1 MMVNLSHAK
10 TLLLLCLL
18 IGGISKNGQA
28 QQSLS
33 EACQQVSEKW
43 KLDSTSCKG
52 ERLLLVDRLKN
63 AKPEA
68 ISKDFLFRTLGRPNE
83 MKKVFVGYP
92 VRKNF
97 NEYIYYVY
105 IDDCPKFR
113 LISYAIVFVFDE
125 KEVEF
130 IKLVDRDFCG

>member
-1 MMVNLSHAK
+1 MRTTSMI
-10 TLLLLCLL
+10 LLL
-18 IGGISKNGQA
+18 IAFSYAGMGQA
-28 QQSLS
+28 QQKLS

-43 KLDSTSCKG
+43 KLDSNSCKG
-52 ERLLLVDRLKN
+52 DRFQLVTGLKT
-63 AKPEA
+63 AKPDA
-68 ISKDFLFRTLGRPNE
+68 ITKDFLFRTLGRPNE

-130 IKLVDRDFCG
+130 IKLADRDFCG

>member
-1 MMVNLSHAK
+1 MRVSIIIFLVF
-10 TLLLLCLL
+10 TLTLT
-18 IGGISKNGQA
+18 SFGQGA
-28 QQSLS
+28 QSLS

-52 ERLLLVDRLKN
+52 DRVKLVAGLKT
-63 AKPEA
+63 AKPDA
-68 ISKDFLFRTLGRPNE
+68 ITKDFLFSTLGRPNE

-125 KEVEF
+125 KGIEF
-130 IKLVDRDFCG
+130 VKLEDRDYCG

>member
-1 MMVNLSHAK
+1 MALFAFPFAGM
-10 TLLLLCLL
+10 
-18 IGGISKNGQA
+18 GQG
-28 QQSLS
+28 QQKLS

-52 ERLLLVDRLKN
+52 DRLLLVAGLK
-63 AKPEA
+63 AARPDA
-68 ISKDFLFRTLGRPNE
+68 ITKEFLFRTLGQPNE

-92 VRKNF
+92 VKKNF
-97 NEYIYYVY
+97 REYIYYVY

-130 IKLVDRDFCG
+130 IKLEDREYCG